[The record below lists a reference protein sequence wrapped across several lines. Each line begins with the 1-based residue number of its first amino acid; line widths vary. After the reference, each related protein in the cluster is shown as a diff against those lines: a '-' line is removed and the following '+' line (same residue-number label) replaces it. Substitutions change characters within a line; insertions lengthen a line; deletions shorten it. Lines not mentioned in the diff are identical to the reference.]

1 MRNNLINKC
10 PKKGRRLAEHMS
22 GYGDISRAV
31 TLGST
36 SRRPAPLITTA
47 NRQSISQSSHPPQ
60 HTLSSSPSRS
70 PPAPD
75 PAAVALVVPGGYAL
89 SSSPARRRRRCPPPS
104 HPASL
109 SSAQRIKPAAFAAQ
123 LLRVPSCV
131 LRRSSPVSTQTS
143 VVAVAVA
150 CRYAR
155 TDLSVT
161 LPRACL
167 HRDAHAR
174 TINDP
179 LSLRLLFLTSTLT
192 LPLAAP
198 VPYNISLRQRTLCL
212 KILHL
217 SSLAST

>member
-1 MRNNLINKC
+1 
-10 PKKGRRLAEHMS
+10 MS

-75 PAAVALVVPGGYAL
+75 PAAVALVVPGGHAL

-109 SSAQRIKPAAFAAQ
+109 SSAQRIKPAAFAAK

-131 LRRSSPVSTQTS
+131 LRRPSPVARIYADQR
-143 VVAVAVA
+143 
-150 CRYAR
+150 CRR
-155 TDLSVT
+155 
-161 LPRACL
+161 R
-167 HRDAHAR
+167 RR
-174 TINDP
+174 
-179 LSLRLLFLTSTLT
+179 LSLRTHGLVCHAPPRLFAQRRTRTHDQRPSQPSTS
-192 LPLAAP
+192 LPDFNSHP
-198 VPYNISLRQRTLCL
+198 TTRCSGTI
-212 KILHL
+212 
-217 SSLAST
+217 